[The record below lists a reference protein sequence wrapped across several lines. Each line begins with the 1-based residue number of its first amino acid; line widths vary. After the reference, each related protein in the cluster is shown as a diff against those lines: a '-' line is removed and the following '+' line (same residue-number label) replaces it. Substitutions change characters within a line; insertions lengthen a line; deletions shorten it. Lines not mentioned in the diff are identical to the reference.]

1 MQVLRNVS
9 RLAIVPVR
17 KVCRH
22 TPQVRLQ
29 FGSISTRRISRS
41 PETPLKHG
49 DYEARGMLGSV
60 AQLDNNETS
69 TREEVDYFQED
80 EQEGQER
87 TAEAS
92 VSRRPRKVSL
102 LEELFPEDV
111 RKSQNLAI
119 DAEDDLPRLPLP
131 NLPSDDDLS
140 KPKATKTQLTKQ
152 TQQSLRH
159 EDLTILVLS
168 RISMSLVESD
178 FRRVAPKGAHINQWR
193 GAGDI
198 LESK

>member
-1 MQVLRNVS
+1 M
-9 RLAIVPVR
+9 
-17 KVCRH
+17 
-22 TPQVRLQ
+22 
-29 FGSISTRRISRS
+29 
-41 PETPLKHG
+41 
-49 DYEARGMLGSV
+49 
-60 AQLDNNETS
+60 AQLETS
-69 TREEVDYFQED
+69 TREGVDYVQED

-87 TAEAS
+87 TAE
-92 VSRRPRKVSL
+92 VSISRPPRKASL

-111 RKSQNLAI
+111 KKSQKKDI

-131 NLPSDDDLS
+131 DLPSDDDLS
-140 KPKATKTQLTKQ
+140 KRSAAKTQLTKQ